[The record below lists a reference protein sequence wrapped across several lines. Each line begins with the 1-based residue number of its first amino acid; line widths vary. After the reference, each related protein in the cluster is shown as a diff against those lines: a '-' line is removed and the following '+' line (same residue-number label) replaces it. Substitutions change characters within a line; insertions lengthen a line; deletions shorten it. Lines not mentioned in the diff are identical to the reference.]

1 MMEEMGLGH
10 ETLVEKET
18 LVEFVELFCND
29 TVVLLVK
36 FLFTSVEFVCNVIEL
51 ERIVPRESS
60 ADVSLAFDEYKTK
73 LLD

>member
-51 ERIVPRESS
+51 ERTVPKESS
-60 ADVSLAFDEYKTK
+60 ADVSLKFDETK